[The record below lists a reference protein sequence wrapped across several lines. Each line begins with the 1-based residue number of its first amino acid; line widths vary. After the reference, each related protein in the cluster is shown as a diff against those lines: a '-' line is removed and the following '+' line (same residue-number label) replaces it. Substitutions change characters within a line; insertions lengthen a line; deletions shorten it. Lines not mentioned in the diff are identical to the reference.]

1 MQRSARGKPPGCP
14 IRFALRYRVD
24 LWSSC
29 QVMDFRLGRVRN
41 EVVLIMRRVLNIIGW
56 ILLALG
62 VVILCY
68 DLVKWMLSGD
78 FLLIDAGLLWNSLH
92 PTSLQVAEPAIAR
105 YIHPFLWYP
114 VITTIL
120 LTPAFVV
127 FGLPGLVLL
136 AVTRNRDRAEQSD
149 LFMG

>member
-1 MQRSARGKPPGCP
+1 
-14 IRFALRYRVD
+14 
-24 LWSSC
+24 
-29 QVMDFRLGRVRN
+29 
-41 EVVLIMRRVLNIIGW
+41 MRRVLNIIGW
-56 ILLALG
+56 ILLAVG
-62 VVILCY
+62 VVVLCH

-78 FLLIDAGLLWNSLH
+78 FAVIDTGLLWHSLH
-92 PTSLQVAEPAIAR
+92 PGSLQIAEPAIAR
-105 YIHPFLWYP
+105 HIHPFLWHP

-136 AVTRNRDRAEQSD
+136 AVTRNRERAEQSD